1 MVFKSYRFF
10 MVIFVTILLTA
21 CGTFGSGYLPKNH
34 QAFNNAAVRT
44 MSEQMLLNLV
54 RLRYDDAPYFL
65 QLDNITSQLSRDV
78 STDLSYDGTQ
88 GAAGIAAS
96 ITRSFNPS
104 LTISEAPTFSFTP
117 LQGKNFT
124 TRILKPFNIDDIYI
138 YLESGWSI
146 ARVFRIMI
154 QRMGPILNADNA
166 SRATSSHLP
175 SYKTFRKLT
184 YHLEQLHDK
193 GLVRYQLVEFNK
205 VRYIEFKFKKGIPK
219 DIAKTLGVS
228 IYAKAFLLGPK
239 QKHKEIKYPIVDF
252 EARSFISSL
261 YYLSKGTHIPPEH
274 MKNKVV
280 RNTFDEKHRLFDWT
294 DVTKYVIQI
303 QSSKTGPC
311 DATTSVFYRG
321 YWFYIADTDHN
332 AKQTMT
338 LLLQFYALLGSSNT
352 RNIPQYT
359 IAL

>member
-10 MVIFVTILLTA
+10 MVILVTILLTA

-88 GAAGIAAS
+88 SSAWVAAS
-96 ITRSFNPS
+96 ISKSLNPS

-117 LQGKNFT
+117 LQGENFT
-124 TRILKPFNIDDIYI
+124 KRVLKPFNIDDIYI
-138 YLESGWSI
+138 YIESGWSI
-146 ARVFRIMI
+146 ARIFRIML
-154 QRMGPILNADNA
+154 QRLGPVINANNA
-166 SRATSSHLP
+166 SRATSSHMP
-175 SYKTFRKLT
+175 HYKEFRKIS
-184 YHLEQLHDK
+184 YHFEQLHNK
-193 GLVRYQLVEFNK
+193 GLLTFHLVQINK
-205 VRYIEFKFKKGIPK
+205 LRYIELRFKKGMPSEM
-219 DIAKTLGVS
+219 AKTLNVPWHS
-228 IYAKAFLLGPK
+228 KAILIGSK
-239 QKHKEIKYPIVDF
+239 QKHKDVHYPIVDF
-252 EARSFISSL
+252 EARSFISGL
-261 YYLSKGTHIPPEH
+261 YYLSKGTHVPPEH
-274 MKNKVV
+274 IKNRVV
-280 RNTFDEKHRLFDWT
+280 RNTFDEKHQLFDWT

-303 QSSKTGPC
+303 QSSKSRPC
-311 DATTSVFYRG
+311 DAATSVFYRG